1 MRMGGGG
8 AGERCSLDF
17 EHKGRHTGS
26 MWAAVHVRQVP
37 LRPQVCRHAGG
48 ATGGSVGTV
57 E

>member
-8 AGERCSLDF
+8 AGERCSLHS